1 MCQAVLYMSLKVSSV
16 INTSS
21 KKITHTSVAVA
32 TVDYGVDR
40 DTESMESKVLKP
52 HHESFLKQAIL

>member
-1 MCQAVLYMSLKVSSV
+1 MCQAVLSMSAKVSRE

-21 KKITHTSVAVA
+21 KKISHTSVAVA

-40 DTESMESKVLKP
+40 DTKPTESKVLKLL
-52 HHESFLKQAIL
+52 HESFFKQAIL

>member
-1 MCQAVLYMSLKVSSV
+1 MCQAVLYMSAKVYRV

-21 KKITHTSVAVA
+21 KKIAHTSVAVA

-40 DTESMESKVLKP
+40 DTKSMESK
-52 HHESFLKQAIL
+52 I